1 MMRGKVWNPQRL
13 LTEEMFGMVLAWF
26 LLGSCLESLQMLS
39 AARGVNV
46 M

>member
-1 MMRGKVWNPQRL
+1 MMRGKVWSPQRL

-26 LLGSCLESLQMLS
+26 LLGKFANVVSCT
-39 AARGVNV
+39 RDVNV